1 MTTAMPATLV
11 LLKRDPQSGA
21 WEREGRTTFEDDEH
35 GSAEDRARAHGET
48 WVSEGSDQRREYRVL
63 LARAPF
69 DRERA

>member
-1 MTTAMPATLV
+1 MPATLV
-11 LLKRDPQSGA
+11 LLKCEPQSGL

-35 GSAEDRARAHGET
+35 GSAEDRARAHGEA

-63 LARAPF
+63 LTRAPF